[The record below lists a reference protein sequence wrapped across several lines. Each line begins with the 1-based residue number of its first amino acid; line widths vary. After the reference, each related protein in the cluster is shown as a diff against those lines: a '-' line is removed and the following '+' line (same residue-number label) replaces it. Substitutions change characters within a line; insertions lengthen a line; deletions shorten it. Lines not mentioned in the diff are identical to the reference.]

1 MTREILSFHST
12 YHFENNFF
20 QGFQCKPGFIPQ
32 ISSPPPPSTLTPV
45 NSILI
50 RKENQ
55 RRRIFDR
62 ILQRLSG
69 HNLPGSEHAVN
80 YMKHIFRRNYKQ
92 STLNNFDTGIR
103 LFLTMLQKAGRELAD
118 IDKGD
123 IEAFVE
129 HEQDRG
135 ISINGVRCRLH
146 VVYVFV
152 RYLVENQIIEPDIL
166 TRKIRLKLTESLP
179 RAINPEDIKILLSS
193 IDNTW
198 NRAMIFLLLRTGMRI
213 GELLDLRLVDINLPD
228 KKVLIITGEKNSRGR
243 VAYLS
248 EDAEEALRAWLE
260 VRNPQEEM
268 LFYACKRGTMS
279 YAGARKMFKQH
290 LAKAGLSFKGY
301 TLHQLRHTFA
311 SEMLNAGLRLEVL
324 QQLMG
329 HSSLEVTRQYAK
341 LTDKTREEEY
351 FHAMAII
358 ERGEIH
364 GHY

>member
-1 MTREILSFHST
+1 MTGEIISFHST
-12 YHFENNFF
+12 YRFESNFF
-20 QGFQCKPGFIPQ
+20 QGFQYKSGFAPQ
-32 ISSPPPPSTLTPV
+32 TDSVPPPSTPTPV
-45 NSILI
+45 ESVFI

-62 ILQRLSG
+62 ILQRLAG
-69 HNLPGSEHAVN
+69 QDLPGSEHAVN
-80 YMKHIFRRNYKQ
+80 YMRYIFRRNYKQ
-92 STLNNFDTGIR
+92 ATLENFDTGIR
-103 LFLTMLQKAGRELAD
+103 FFLTMLKKTGRELAD
-118 IDKGD
+118 ITKSD

-129 HEQDRG
+129 NEQDRG
-135 ISINGVRCRLH
+135 VSINGVRCRLH

-152 RYLVENQIIEPDIL
+152 RYLVENQVVEPGIL
-166 TRKIRLKLTESLP
+166 TRRIKLKLPESLP
-179 RAINPEDIKILLSS
+179 RAINPEDIKVLLSV
-193 IDNTW
+193 IDHTR
-198 NRAMIFLLLRTGMRI
+198 NRAMILLLLRTGMRI
-213 GELLDLRLVDINLPD
+213 GELLDLRIVDINLPE

-260 VRNPQEEM
+260 VRNPQKEM
-268 LFYACKRGTMS
+268 LFYACNRATMS
-279 YAGARKMFKQH
+279 YAAARKMFKHH

-329 HSSLEVTRQYAK
+329 HSSLEVTRQYAR